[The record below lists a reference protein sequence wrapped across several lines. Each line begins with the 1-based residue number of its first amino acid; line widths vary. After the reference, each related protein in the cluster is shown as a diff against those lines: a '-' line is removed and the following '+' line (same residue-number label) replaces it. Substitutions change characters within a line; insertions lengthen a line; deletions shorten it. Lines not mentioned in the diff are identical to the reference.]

1 MSCTLLGPKLGQIQ
15 DNGLYVNINK
25 KFNFINYKDS
35 NKNLL
40 KCAISILK
48 KIFCISNTVFFEKTL
63 MELVSNT
70 YLII

>member
-15 DNGLYVNINK
+15 DNGLCKLKYVNINK

-40 KCAISILK
+40 RCATSILK
-48 KIFCISNTVFFEKTL
+48 KIFFVFLTQYSSKKL
-63 MELVSNT
+63 
-70 YLII
+70 

>member
-48 KIFCISNTVFFEKTL
+48 KIFEKTL
-63 MELVSNT
+63 IELVSNT